1 MLLESGTL
9 LRAPEI
15 AVAASAGMA
24 RVRVSSQ
31 PAIMVVSTGD
41 ELIEPG
47 DPIADFQVRR
57 SNAYAVAATFRRR
70 GFSRVGD
77 DHVLDDENLLR
88 ERLSLHLTTHEVVVL
103 SGGVSMGKFDLVPK
117 VLMQLGV
124 QEVFHNV
131 AQRPGK
137 PMWFGIGPQGQSVFG
152 LPGNPVSTLVCLIRY
167 VIPAIAEAMGT
178 KRARPNGWRWQSP
191 VTFKPALAYFL
202 PVIIEHDDWGRP
214 WANPAAAERFG
225 RFFELGG
232 HGWLRGTAARSQ
244 HLSQRLRYQR
254 LSLVASF
261 TMTSIIHDIRG
272 AQNPLDR
279 LGRPLHD
286 LRISVMDRCNFRCP
300 YCMPKEQFHENYQ
313 FLKSRERLSFDEI
326 VRLSRL
332 FAGLGVRKLRLT
344 GGEPLLR
351 ANLADLIGDLTSIPG
366 IEDIA
371 LTTNGVL
378 LGKHAVDL
386 RANGLKR
393 ITVSLDTLDK
403 DIFAR
408 LSGGFG
414 ALEQVLERHRGR
426 NRGGTD
432 PGENQRRNRARRQ

>member
-1 MLLESGTL
+1 MDGIAVDSEALRQGQRRFRIQGIQAAGAPRLKLRASENAIEVMTGAILPIGCDNVIPVEQLDVVDGIASLNTAVVSSPFHNIHRRGSDGRQGKLLLETGTL

-41 ELIEPG
+41 ELVEPG
-47 DPIADFQVRR
+47 DAIADFQVRR

-70 GFSRVGD
+70 GFGRVGD
-77 DHVLDDENLLR
+77 DHVLDDEHLLR

-178 KRARPNGWRWQSP
+178 KREAPARLALAAP

-202 PVIIEHDDWGRP
+202 PVVIEHDDWGRA
-214 WANPAAAERFG
+214 WANPKPPNGSGDF
-225 RFFELGG
+225 
-232 HGWLRGTAARSQ
+232 
-244 HLSQRLRYQR
+244 
-254 LSLVASF
+254 LSLA
-261 TMTSIIHDIRG
+261 
-272 AQNPLDR
+272 
-279 LGRPLHD
+279 
-286 LRISVMDRCNFRCP
+286 
-300 YCMPKEQFHENYQ
+300 
-313 FLKSRERLSFDEI
+313 
-326 VRLSRL
+326 
-332 FAGLGVRKLRLT
+332 
-344 GGEPLLR
+344 
-351 ANLADLIGDLTSIPG
+351 
-366 IEDIA
+366 
-371 LTTNGVL
+371 
-378 LGKHAVDL
+378 
-386 RANGLKR
+386 
-393 ITVSLDTLDK
+393 
-403 DIFAR
+403 
-408 LSGGFG
+408 
-414 ALEQVLERHRGR
+414 
-426 NRGGTD
+426 GTD
-432 PGENQRRNRARRQ
+432 GFVELPPGPNTYAKGFVTSVYRW